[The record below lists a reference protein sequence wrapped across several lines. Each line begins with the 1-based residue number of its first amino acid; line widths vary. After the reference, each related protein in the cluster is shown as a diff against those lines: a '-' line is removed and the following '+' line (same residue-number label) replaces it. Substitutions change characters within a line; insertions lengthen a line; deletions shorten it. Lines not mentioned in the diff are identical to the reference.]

1 MKKGIKAILI
11 ILTILMIFGGGT
23 IGMLIYGTGARKYTV
38 LAPTETINSQQ
49 VSEFV
54 EEYKPYVYQ
63 NNSYAYDPV
72 KLYYEVIS
80 DTDYYVVIYRV
91 VWDDELHPNNFI
103 HALYR
108 AYRTV
113 TYGSVNDIEFVEYL
127 INKSTFQVEEVHF
140 ETLGGES
147 TFIPDHEYV
156 SISNNSGNYNYLG
169 DDGISEDLSFSPFSD
184 YHCNLIICSW
194 NHLLNTSNTLSG
206 TFHNLS
212 LEFLTDVNFKSYKM
226 SARSAGIIS
235 SKRTGDIIIPIVFAV
250 LFAAIPFTSNY
261 VIRKV
266 KYRGKV
272 DASN

>member
-38 LAPTETINSQQ
+38 LVPTETINGQQ

-54 EEYKPYVYQ
+54 EEYKPYIYQ
-63 NNSYAYDPV
+63 NNTYAYAPV

-91 VWDDELHPNNFI
+91 VWEDELHPNNFI

-108 AYRTV
+108 AYRAV

-127 INKSTFQVEEVHF
+127 INKTTFQVEEIHF

-169 DDGISEDLSFSPFSD
+169 DDGISEDLSFNPFND
-184 YHCNLIICSW
+184 YHCNIVICSW
-194 NHLLNTSNTLSG
+194 NHLLNVSSNLSG
-206 TFHNLS
+206 SYHNLS
-212 LEFLTDVNFKSYKM
+212 LEYLTDADFKTYKM
-226 SARSAGIIS
+226 SARSAGIIN
-235 SKRTGDIIIPIVFAV
+235 SKRTGDIMIPIAFAIVFAI
-250 LFAAIPFTSNY
+250 IPFSSY
-261 VIRKV
+261 YLIRIIKG
-266 KYRGKV
+266 RGKE